1 MTPYEKAI
9 DQELICANIGCV
21 CEGDDYE
28 TAQKNLSELIRWH
41 VDFDGNHFR
50 FLRLTKNRRLRHELA
65 VNV

>member
-41 VDFDGNHFR
+41 VDVATDERVNGGY
-50 FLRLTKNRRLRHELA
+50 RLVLVDRQYL
-65 VNV
+65 

>member
-28 TAQKNLSELIRWH
+28 TAQKKLSELIRWH
-41 VDFDGNHFR
+41 VDVATDERVNGGY
-50 FLRLTKNRRLRHELA
+50 RLVLVDSPTL
-65 VNV
+65 